1 MELMNLNLQDG
12 GRPVCIAVATPDD
25 VWRIQ
30 RYINQSDMAMLQ
42 LEMYDE
48 LTGRKKMDQQE
59 IAKEMEAQHG

>member
-1 MELMNLNLQDG
+1 MELMRIDLQDG
-12 GRPVCIAVATPDD
+12 GRPVCIAVATPEDK
-25 VWRIQ
+25 WRIQ
-30 RYINQSDMAMLQ
+30 RYIEQSERAMLQ